1 MWWHWPFG
9 WVVEVFIIIII
20 IIIILGGG
28 GVVVGL
34 CGAVAVVVGFCV
46 KTARHLSS
54 SWIWIGKK

>member
-1 MWWHWPFG
+1 M
-9 WVVEVFIIIII
+9 
-20 IIIILGGG
+20 
-28 GVVVGL
+28 VVGL

>member
-1 MWWHWPFG
+1 MDGLLRFFFLLLLFFFFFG
-9 WVVEVFIIIII
+9 RR
-20 IIIILGGG
+20 